1 MRYRLTVDM
10 DKCDFCY
17 RCEVKANG
25 CLPGL
30 ISQYD
35 GTGLIT
41 RFYKQD
47 SDCMYYLNNAISAC
61 PHGAITV
68 ERDE

>member
-35 GTGLIT
+35 GKGLIT
-41 RFYKQD
+41 RTYKTD
-47 SDCMYYLNNAISAC
+47 PECALYLQNAMA
-61 PHGAITV
+61 HA
-68 ERDE
+68 RMAQ